1 MPQTLRATVGEFAE
15 PLPLRFWALL
25 LAVAVGGSCVYGGS
39 LSLVLPTWNAGP
51 AAAWLAVSAGLAWC
65 VFIPSLCALLRLPLG
80 VCFHVCLVAMGGGE
94 VVLTSGALVNVL
106 LRMQHVTEYAVA
118 INVGI
123 VAVSNVVMAALLA
136 VELHRR
142 GVPMRRTFAA
152 WMLILNGGGALFFA
166 ALYRL
171 LHGA

>member
-1 MPQTLRATVGEFAE
+1 MPQTLRATVGEFAA
-15 PLPLRFWALL
+15 PLSLRWWALL

-39 LSLVLPTWNAGP
+39 LSLVLVKWNAGA

-65 VFIPSLCALLRLPLG
+65 VFIPSLSWLTRLPLG
-80 VCFHVCLVAMGGGE
+80 VCFHVCLIAMGGGE

-106 LRMQHVTEYAVA
+106 LRLQHATEHAVA
-118 INVGI
+118 INAGI
-123 VAVSNVVMAALLA
+123 VAVSNVVMVVLLA

-142 GVPMRRTFAA
+142 GVPMGRTFAA
-152 WMLILNGGGALFFA
+152 WMLILNGSGALLFA

-171 LHGA
+171 LHG